1 MHDGEPAGSPLFPSR
16 GPASAPSVSD
26 IFATLTSPVIL
37 FFILGALASF
47 ARSDLSIPESISKGL
62 SLYLMAAIGL
72 KGGVEVSAA
81 GFDPQMIATGI
92 AGLLL
97 SFGLP
102 FLGFVLLRGIGR
114 LDAVDAGAVAAHYGS
129 VSVVTFVTGVAVL
142 QGQGNGP
149 AGWMVAVLAL
159 METPAI
165 IAGLLL
171 ARGSLGGLGQSRNA
185 EGYGEHSIWREVL
198 LNGPVVL
205 LVGAFL
211 IGVIAGKPGYAPV
224 SFFFND
230 LFRGVLCLF
239 LLDMGLLAARRLRE
253 ARSLTVPLALLAIL
267 IPLVNAAVG
276 LGVAALIGLPSGSA
290 AAFLILCASASY
302 IAVPAALRLALPQ
315 ADAGL
320 YLGMSLAISFPF
332 NIIIGIPLY
341 SWAAGFVG

>member
-1 MHDGEPAGSPLFPSR
+1 M
-16 GPASAPSVSD
+16 SD
-26 IFATLTSPVIL
+26 ILATLTSPVIL
-37 FFILGALASF
+37 FFVLGALASF
-47 ARSDLSIPESISKGL
+47 ARSDLNVPESVSKGM

-72 KGGVEVSAA
+72 KGGVEVAAA
-81 GFDPQMIATGI
+81 GPEPQMLATGL
-92 AGLLL
+92 AGVVL
-97 SFGLP
+97 SFSLP
-102 FLGFVLLRGIGR
+102 FTGYFLLRRVGG
-114 LDAVDAGAVAAHYGS
+114 LDSCNAGAVSAHYGS

-142 QGQGNGP
+142 QGNGAAP

-171 ARGSLGGLGQSRNA
+171 ARGSLVGLGKTGNA
-185 EGYGEHSIWREVL
+185 EGRGEHSVWREVL

-211 IGVIAGKPGYAPV
+211 IGVLAGEDGFAPL

-253 ARSLTVPLALLAIL
+253 AQSLTVPLALLAVVLPI
-267 IPLVNAAVG
+267 VNAAV
-276 LGVAALIGLPSGSA
+276 ALPVCMMIGLSGGTA

-302 IAVPAALRLALPQ
+302 IAVPAAMRLALPQ
-315 ADAGL
+315 SDAGL
-320 YLGMSLAISFPF
+320 YLAMSLAITFPF
-332 NIIIGIPLY
+332 NIILGIPLY
-341 SWAAGFVG
+341 VWAVQMLG